1 MISVAGSG
9 GVREPTAASVARRDS
24 WLRRLPLLPAFVY
37 VILLTQIPFALTIYY
52 SLFSWNLLQ
61 PGSFRWSGLD
71 NYTRLVTDESL
82 RTAVFNTV
90 VLTISV
96 IAISV
101 VLGLAVAS
109 LLNSEVFGKGLMRT
123 LMIAPFLIMP
133 TAGALI
139 WKDTLLNP
147 LFGLLPYVFTPFGL
161 GRVDWVNKYPMVTVV
176 AVEVWRWTPFMMLII
191 LAGLQSQNPE
201 VLEAAR
207 VDGANAF
214 QSFRRITLPLV
225 RPFIELGA
233 LLGSLFV
240 VQTFDSIF
248 MLTYGGPGEAVGRLP
263 AVLHQ
268 LGGRQHRVDA
278 ARLDPRAARRV
289 RAGDQA
295 GQADTGRALLLHLN
309 AISAFRRQPGAALPA
324 GTGPAFAGQHL
335 CSGPHLH
342 HDQPAAGG
350 LAPALIPPRDPAR
363 VVRGCARGRGVI
375 WN

>member
-1 MISVAGSG
+1 VTGSSILPVIGSG
-9 GVREPTAASVARRDS
+9 GVRGSAASVARREA

-37 VILLTQIPFALTIYY
+37 VILVTQIPFALTIYY
-52 SLFSWNLLQ
+52 SFFSWNLLKDN
-61 PGSFRWSGLD
+61 SFRFSGLD
-71 NYTRLVTDESL
+71 NYSRLLTDESI
-82 RTAVFNTV
+82 RTAVLNTV
-90 VLTISV
+90 VLTLAV

-101 VLGLAVAS
+101 VLGLAVAM

-147 LFGLLPYVFTPFGL
+147 LFGLLPYLLTPFGL
-161 GRVDWVNKYPMVTVV
+161 GRVDWVNQYPMATVV

-201 VLEAAR
+201 ILEAAR
-207 VDGANAF
+207 VDGANAL

-248 MLTYGGPGEAVGRLP
+248 MLTYGGPGEDTTNIPFLLYLVAFQGFNI
-263 AVLHQ
+263 
-268 LGGRQHRVDA
+268 
-278 ARLDPRAARRV
+278 
-289 RAGDQA
+289 
-295 GQADTGRALLLHLN
+295 GQASAIGVVAVILTTIVATFALRTLFS
-309 AISAFRRQPGAALPA
+309 IFRVEER
-324 GTGPAFAGQHL
+324 
-335 CSGPHLH
+335 
-342 HDQPAAGG
+342 
-350 LAPALIPPRDPAR
+350 R
-363 VVRGCARGRGVI
+363 
-375 WN
+375 

>member
-9 GVREPTAASVARRDS
+9 GVREPTAASVARRNS

-52 SLFSWNLLQ
+52 SLFSWNLLK
-61 PGSFRWSGLD
+61 PGSFRFSGAD
-71 NYTRLVTDESL
+71 NYTRLITDESL

-207 VDGANAF
+207 VDGTRPT
-214 QSFRRITLPLV
+214 FRSCSISWPSRVSTL
-225 RPFIELGA
+225 G
-233 LLGSLFV
+233 
-240 VQTFDSIF
+240 
-248 MLTYGGPGEAVGRLP
+248 
-263 AVLHQ
+263 
-268 LGGRQHRVDA
+268 
-278 ARLDPRAARRV
+278 
-289 RAGDQA
+289 
-295 GQADTGRALLLHLN
+295 
-309 AISAFRRQPGAALPA
+309 RRQRLE
-324 GTGPAFAGQHL
+324 
-335 CSGPHLH
+335 
-342 HDQPAAGG
+342 
-350 LAPALIPPRDPAR
+350 
-363 VVRGCARGRGVI
+363 
-375 WN
+375 W